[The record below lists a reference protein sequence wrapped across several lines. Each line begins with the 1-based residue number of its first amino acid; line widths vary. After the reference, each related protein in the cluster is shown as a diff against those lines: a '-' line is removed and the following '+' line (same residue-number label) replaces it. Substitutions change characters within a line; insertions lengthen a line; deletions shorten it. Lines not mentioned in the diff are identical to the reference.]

1 MEPVEKMYEMIR
13 ASSVKEDVICGITF
27 LTTFFHMRL
36 AFQFSGFLVL
46 FLPFLSVLTVSSTSA
61 LSTVVTNT
69 SSGTRASS
77 KAYGVSSAILSD
89 HTYTG
94 GVADH

>member
-1 MEPVEKMYEMIR
+1 MKIFVLFLFFDVLLPFSSWLTTNICVEPVEKMYEMMIR

-46 FLPFLSVLTVSSTSA
+46 FFLF
-61 LSTVVTNT
+61 
-69 SSGTRASS
+69 
-77 KAYGVSSAILSD
+77 YQ
-89 HTYTG
+89 Y
-94 GVADH
+94 